1 MEALSI
7 NKPVIT
13 TSMLISA
20 LLGFLIWLIKP
31 ARIWLALVGLAGWIN
46 RRRTHLL
53 WTVVCLLLAVAIH
66 FWVIA
71 TYGSSFFFE

>member
-1 MEALSI
+1 
-7 NKPVIT
+7 
-13 TSMLISA
+13 MLISA

-46 RRRTHLL
+46 RRRTDLL

-66 FWVIA
+66 FCVIA
-71 TYGSSFFFE
+71 THDSSFFFE